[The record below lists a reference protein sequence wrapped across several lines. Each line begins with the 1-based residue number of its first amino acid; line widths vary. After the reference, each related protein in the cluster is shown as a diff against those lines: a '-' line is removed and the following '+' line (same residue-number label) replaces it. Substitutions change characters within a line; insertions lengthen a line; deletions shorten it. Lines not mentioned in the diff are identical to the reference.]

1 MSEIYCGQAT
11 KYLVNLTDDERAR
24 LQAMLNKGTG
34 PARPLTR
41 ARIVLAADRND
52 PDEAIAYALHVHQTT
67 VAAVRKR
74 CVETGLDA
82 ALYDR
87 VRPGAQRKLD
97 GTQEAFV
104 IALACTEAPDGR
116 KRWTMQLLADK
127 LVALGVVDAIS
138 DECVRET
145 LKKTILSRGSAKN
158 GASRPSAPT
167 SSGGWKTSSTCMP
180 SLPTPLARAS
190 AWTKCRPNS

>member
-11 KYLVNLTDDERAR
+11 KYLVNLTDDERER
-24 LQAMLNKGTG
+24 LQALITKGTG

-41 ARIVLAADRND
+41 ARILLAADRND
-52 PDEAIAYALHVHQTT
+52 TDEAIAYALHVHQTT

-74 CVETGLDA
+74 CVLAGLEA
-82 ALYDR
+82 ALSDR

-97 GTQEAFV
+97 GAQEAIL
-104 IALACTEAPDGR
+104 IALACTDAPEGR

-127 LVALGVVDAIS
+127 LVELGVVNEIS

-145 LKKTILSRGSAKN
+145 LKKTTSSRGSAKN
-158 GASRPSAPT
+158 GASRPSAPS
-167 SSGGWKTSSTCMP
+167 SSGAWKTSST
-180 SLPTPLARAS
+180 
-190 AWTKCRPNS
+190 